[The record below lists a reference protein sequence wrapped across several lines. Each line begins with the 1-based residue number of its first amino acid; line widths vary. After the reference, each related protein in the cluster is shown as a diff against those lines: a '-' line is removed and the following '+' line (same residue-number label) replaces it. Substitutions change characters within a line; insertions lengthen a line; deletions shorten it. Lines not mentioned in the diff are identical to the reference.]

1 MQQPPPA
8 LQLKHSEMY
17 SRPGHLLPP
26 YTAFCSV
33 GTWSKRAG
41 MPKATVT
48 LFLGSGFLTGLI
60 AQRVFQTEKQGGQEE
75 GPTDAAGGE
84 MLMER

>member
-1 MQQPPPA
+1 M
-8 LQLKHSEMY
+8 HC
-17 SRPGHLLPP
+17 LLLRRDPEQ
-26 YTAFCSV
+26 TCRDA
-33 GTWSKRAG
+33 
-41 MPKATVT
+41 KATVT

-60 AQRVFQTEKQGGQEE
+60 AQCVFWTEEQGGQEG

>member
-1 MQQPPPA
+1 
-8 LQLKHSEMY
+8 
-17 SRPGHLLPP
+17 
-26 YTAFCSV
+26 
-33 GTWSKRAG
+33 